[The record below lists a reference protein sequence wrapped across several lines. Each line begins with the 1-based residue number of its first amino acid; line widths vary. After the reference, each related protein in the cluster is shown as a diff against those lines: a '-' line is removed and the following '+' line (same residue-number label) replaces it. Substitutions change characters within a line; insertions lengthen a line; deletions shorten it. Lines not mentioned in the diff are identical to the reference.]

1 MFEIQH
7 YYSYPKI
14 TSMNVEFHSELKFP
28 AVTVCNL
35 SWRNG
40 SMMGN
45 ATQDDA
51 FYGAI
56 SPINYLLPPVNWSD
70 PFYLE
75 NKYFVNRSFSFFTA
89 EAIPDSKGTLAQRQI
104 MVGMVGQRRRWPI
117 YVGPT
122 LGQPGIAMRNVRL
135 WLVWSDNG
143 DVGQATLGECW
154 PNVGLRWSFHVAI

>member
-1 MFEIQH
+1 
-7 YYSYPKI
+7 
-14 TSMNVEFHSELKFP
+14 MNVEFHRELKFP

-56 SPINYLLPPVNWSD
+56 SPISYLLPPVNWSD

-75 NKYFVNRSFSFFTA
+75 NKYFVYRNFSFFTA
-89 EAIPDSKGTLAQRQI
+89 EAIDPSQFIRQCYFDKNYTNECQGELVEFILPNGLCYTFNADGLHSTKYSGSSYNLEMSIDIHSDRYTWGSDLASGIQVHR
-104 MVGMVGQRRRWPI
+104 MVLPRVKR
-117 YVGPT
+117 T
-122 LGQPGIAMRNVRL
+122 
-135 WLVWSDNG
+135 
-143 DVGQATLGECW
+143 
-154 PNVGLRWSFHVAI
+154 